1 MTNRGPIHDLLPG
14 YRFLV
19 VFYYFGSKERL
30 SAKYP
35 SPTRRTII
43 EPFAGSA
50 GYARLHWE
58 HNVILVEKDDRVVE
72 LWERLRRMT
81 PEQALSIPPPVVGE
95 RSSDLLVM
103 LRRQRTF
110 ADRRI
115 PHGHRTDGV
124 TLAEPAPPHR
134 SQHPE
139 SAALADHPRRLHRR
153 ADIDATWF
161 IDPPYEMMKRGYR
174 ESGLDYPALGS
185 WCRERT
191 GQVIVCEQEGRLA
204 TVCSSRRDDDD
215 EQHSQDRS
223 RLVRRR
229 SCHNRPLS
237 ARPGIRWNCPCEASR
252 WVGRG
257 EGGAPR

>member
-1 MTNRGPIHDLLPG
+1 MSSQCDRLGL
-14 YRFLV
+14 LV

-58 HNVILVEKDDRVVE
+58 HNVILVEKDERVVE

-103 LRRQRTF
+103 LRAASEHSLTGEYLTVTERMVSRWPNLL
-110 ADRRI
+110 RRI
-115 PHGHRTDGV
+115 AANIPKVQHWRIIHGDYTD
-124 TLAEPAPPHR
+124 AP
-134 SQHPE
+134 
-139 SAALADHPRRLHRR
+139 
-153 ADIDATWF
+153 DIDATWF

-174 ESGLDYPALGS
+174 ESGLDHPALGS

-191 GQVIVCEQEGRLA
+191 GQVIVCEQDGADWLPFVPLA
-204 TVCSSRRDDDD
+204 EMTTTNNTRKTEVVWYGDGP
-215 EQHSQDRS
+215 
-223 RLVRRR
+223 VTTG
-229 SCHNRPLS
+229 P
-237 ARPGIRWNCPCEASR
+237 
-252 WVGRG
+252 
-257 EGGAPR
+257 